1 MTQRHQVQR
10 DRLLVQ
16 IVGAVSLTLRMRAS
30 CETAASGKGY
40 NEDPTPLRGVP
51 RHRSSA
57 ASLRVGSDPSGG
69 RIRGHPVWMKV
80 DGRCYDSATVGPQFS
95 AEIRRK
101 VMKAGILYGDKD
113 IRLGQTADPETG
125 PDQVL
130 VAPTHAGICGT
141 DVHIYRGEFHERVKF
156 PAIQGHEFGGFVEE
170 VGREVRGVKRGD
182 RVAVDPIISCHRCP
196 ACLTGRPNACRTLKL
211 LGVDIDGGYGQYV
224 AVPSDR
230 IFPLPDQIPL
240 EHVPMVEMYG
250 LGHHILQRGEVQPGE
265 TVALLGAGRLGLS
278 VLDVLC
284 HSASPG
290 LTIVTD
296 IHDFRLET
304 AKKLGADVLVNA
316 RKEDPVGRVLEVTG
330 GVGVDCVI
338 ECIGHY
344 HEVDGQEAPLG
355 QAVRMVR
362 SAGRVVTAG
371 LGEQPSPV
379 HFKTLVLKEAQ
390 FIGSR
395 VTLGEFP
402 RAMRMMARGLLH
414 PALLIT
420 DRMPLS
426 EVSAAFEK
434 VDRETPET
442 IKIVLDVR
450 QA

>member
-1 MTQRHQVQR
+1 
-10 DRLLVQ
+10 
-16 IVGAVSLTLRMRAS
+16 
-30 CETAASGKGY
+30 
-40 NEDPTPLRGVP
+40 
-51 RHRSSA
+51 
-57 ASLRVGSDPSGG
+57 
-69 RIRGHPVWMKV
+69 
-80 DGRCYDSATVGPQFS
+80 
-95 AEIRRK
+95 
-101 VMKAGILYGDKD
+101 MKAGILYGDKD
-113 IRLGQTADPETG
+113 IRLGQTADPEIG
-125 PDQVL
+125 PGHVL

-141 DVHIYRGEFHERVKF
+141 DLHIYRGEFHERVKF
-156 PAIQGHEFGGFVEE
+156 PAIQGHEFGGVVEE
-170 VGREVRGVKRGD
+170 VGREVRGVRLGD
-182 RVAVDPIISCHRCP
+182 RVAVDPIISCHSCP

-211 LGVDIDGGYGQYV
+211 LGVDIDGGFGQLV
-224 AVPSDR
+224 AVPADR
-230 IFPLPDQIPL
+230 IFPLPENVAL

-290 LTIVTD
+290 LTVVTD
-296 IHDFRLET
+296 IHDFRLQT
-304 AKKLGADVLVNA
+304 AKRLGADVTVNV
-316 RKEDPVGRVLEVTG
+316 RSEDPVQRVMELTD

-338 ECIGHY
+338 ECIGHF
-344 HEVDGQEAPLG
+344 HPVEGQEPPLG

-362 SAGRVVTAG
+362 SAGRIVTTG
-371 LGEQPSPV
+371 LGEQLTPV

-390 FIGSR
+390 LVGSR

-414 PALLIT
+414 PGLLIT
-420 DRMPLS
+420 DRLPLS
-426 EVSAAFEK
+426 EVSSAFEK